1 MWERAWMLLMM
12 IVAIETG
19 WNIRVGDEK
28 KGIVKH
34 LIFMCC
40 YSYECSILLSYL
52 MFIYIYRVLVNK
64 TVDKILQHMI
74 KTIHICGNIQ
84 CTLILEFY
92 VNAFMCR
99 HFYWEIMVQ
108 DIYLQMVLTM
118 FLKHA
123 VSLNMNRKSWES
135 FCLFPKDQMIFTD
148 LILLLRYFALIPKDS
163 FTHSVKA
170 HASYNINNNN
180 NQ

>member
-1 MWERAWMLLMM
+1 MM

-64 TVDKILQHMI
+64 IVDKILQHMI

-84 CTLILEFY
+84 CTLILELRKCIY
-92 VNAFMCR
+92 VPPF
-99 HFYWEIMVQ
+99 
-108 DIYLQMVLTM
+108 
-118 FLKHA
+118 
-123 VSLNMNRKSWES
+123 
-135 FCLFPKDQMIFTD
+135 
-148 LILLLRYFALIPKDS
+148 LLRNYGTGHLLTNGTYYVFEARCIIE
-163 FTHSVKA
+163 
-170 HASYNINNNN
+170 YE
-180 NQ
+180 